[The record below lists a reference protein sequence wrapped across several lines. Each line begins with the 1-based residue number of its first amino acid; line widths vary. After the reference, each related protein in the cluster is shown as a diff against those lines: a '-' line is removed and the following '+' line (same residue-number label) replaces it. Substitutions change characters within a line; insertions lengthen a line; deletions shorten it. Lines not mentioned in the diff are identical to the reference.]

1 MPGHN
6 RGCPNRQSIGAD
18 AWHVL
23 SQRNPAN
30 GVVRLYL
37 SFPGEEFHI
46 KRSWQ
51 AFHFRPDRHE
61 ILMTRP
67 VLLLHDAAW
76 KQHNGRI
83 LNGEP

>member
-46 KRSWQ
+46 NDGTFIIEQPSTVWWR
-51 AFHFRPDRHE
+51 
-61 ILMTRP
+61 
-67 VLLLHDAAW
+67 
-76 KQHNGRI
+76 
-83 LNGEP
+83 